1 MDGVPRK
8 RRGCTRRKLKPNI
21 LFEFYRM
28 EMTNETPM
36 YHICAAPEKD
46 KVKTVV
52 QEFIRRI
59 KALQSR
65 SSQRELKK
73 CSQTMLDI

>member
-28 EMTNETPM
+28 EITNETPM

-52 QEFIRRI
+52 QEFI
-59 KALQSR
+59 
-65 SSQRELKK
+65 SQRELKK